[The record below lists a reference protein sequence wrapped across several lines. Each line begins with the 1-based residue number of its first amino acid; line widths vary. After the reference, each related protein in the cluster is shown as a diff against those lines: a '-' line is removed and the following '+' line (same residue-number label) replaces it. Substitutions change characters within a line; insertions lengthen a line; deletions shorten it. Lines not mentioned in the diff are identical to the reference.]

1 MAIEI
6 AKIKPCGLPFR
17 QNRKIK
23 YQEGMLILVLEF
35 WTMLYQK
42 RRKKGEAPGEI
53 WTLDPWFTRP
63 VLYPWATEACGGGV
77 AFNFELYLY
86 LKDTND
92 HSWVFPQL

>member
-1 MAIEI
+1 MKLRSLESRNLIPFFILGYWNCEN
-6 AKIKPCGLPFR
+6 KPCGLPFR

-42 RRKKGEAPGEI
+42 RSKKGEASGEI

-63 VLYPWATEACGGGV
+63 VL
-77 AFNFELYLY
+77 
-86 LKDTND
+86 
-92 HSWVFPQL
+92 